1 MLRNMLDVFY
11 LERIREKSFSKE
23 LINILIDSCF
33 EHPYAKKNKKVAIEA
48 TSNSNNG
55 IEF

>member
-1 MLRNMLDVFY
+1 MLDVFY